1 MIHLTDIKN
10 AIEKTNL
17 YDVVKKTPVD
27 ILPILSEQLNNTI
40 YLKREDLQP
49 VRSFKIRGAYNK
61 IKSLPKK
68 SLSKGI
74 IASSAGNHAQG
85 VALSAQILHIP
96 ATIIMPKTTPE
107 IKINSVKK
115 YGATVILEGNN
126 YNEANDYAHTLV
138 RETGKTFIPPYDDIE
153 VIIGQGTVAKEI
165 VEQVQ
170 KSDFLFVAVGGG
182 GLLAGILAYVK
193 TVKPSLKVIGVEP
206 EDAAC
211 LKAAWEAKTPVT
223 LDSVGIFADGVAVK
237 RIGDI
242 PFSIIQNAPVDDIIT
257 VSTDEICSAIKDM
270 YDNCRSMAEPAGAVS
285 LAGLKKYVCQNKVKD
300 SHLVAINCGANM
312 NFDRLRHIAE
322 RAQVGEGSEAL
333 FSVRIPEITGSFK
346 TFCTLLGN
354 KSITEFNYRYSTPKE
369 AFIFVGIGLKQG
381 HKEKKEL
388 LNMFEINGYQAADI
402 SNDDVAVIHI
412 RHMVGGKSK
421 DIKNERIIRFQFPEL
436 PGALIN
442 FLNHLG
448 CNWNISLFHYRNHGS
463 DFGRVLAGIQV
474 PENEKT
480 DFDNFLE
487 TLGYSYIDE
496 TKNPII
502 RQFL

>member
-40 YLKREDLQP
+40 HLKREDLQT

-61 IKSLPKK
+61 IKSLSKN
-68 SLSKGI
+68 SLSQGI

-85 VALSAQILHIP
+85 VALSAQIMDIP

-153 VIIGQGTVAKEI
+153 VIIGQGTLAKEI

-170 KSDFLFVAVGGG
+170 KSDILFVAVGGG

-211 LKAAWEAKTPVT
+211 LKAAWEAQTPVT

-300 SHLVAINCGANM
+300 SHLIAINCGANM

-333 FSVRIPEITGSFK
+333 FSVKIPEIPGSFK

-354 KSITEFNYRYSTPKE
+354 KSITEFNYRYSNPKE

-381 HKEKKEL
+381 HQEKTEL
-388 LNMFEINGYQAADI
+388 LRMFENNGYQATDI

-421 DIKNERIIRFQFPEL
+421 DTKNERIIRFQFPEL

-442 FLNHLG
+442 FLNQLG
-448 CNWNISLFHYRNHGS
+448 SNWNISLFHYRNHGS

-474 PENEKT
+474 PKNEKT
-480 DFDNFLE
+480 DFVNFLE

-496 TKNPII
+496 TKNPLI